1 MADDHGLEVFSKQFG
16 EVLAELG
23 ESGAKLPF
31 YVVAL
36 AVNGTMYFVR
46 IDSYG
51 NAEPL
56 AEYTQKPG
64 FQLPIN
70 IMVVDGNGDA
80 WRVLMSPD
88 KRYRIIH

>member
-36 AVNGTMYFVR
+36 AVNGTTLWAAWK
-46 IDSYG
+46 G
-51 NAEPL
+51 NGTGTKLWYATGGAPL
-56 AEYTQKPG
+56 APNPAG
-64 FQLPIN
+64 
-70 IMVVDGNGDA
+70 
-80 WRVLMSPD
+80 
-88 KRYRIIH
+88 